1 MFPYIMKRCIIYL
14 KGTILG
20 RWLCLQIAPDPN
32 TAEKEIVAP
41 SFVLVGFQQFARLGL
56 PIPVAFP
63 IATVACFSSRSIF
76 YNGGVDSADGVGS
89 ADGASGAGSAGGAY
103 DMNAWDQ
110 GEQEY
115 LQRRPVVVV
124 KLGLLEV
131 EVELEVSQKPDPEY
145 LIRLRLK

>member
-1 MFPYIMKRCIIYL
+1 MP
-14 KGTILG
+14 
-20 RWLCLQIAPDPN
+20 
-32 TAEKEIVAP
+32 V
-41 SFVLVGFQQFARLGL
+41 
-56 PIPVAFP
+56 PVAFP

-89 ADGASGAGSAGGAY
+89 ADGASGTGSAGGAY

-124 KLGLLEV
+124 VKLGLLEV
-131 EVELEVSQKPDPEY
+131 GVALEVSQKPDPEY